1 LFRFLRWSFAS
12 LSILARLRLVAA
24 AAFSQS
30 ILFTVIFCE
39 SAVFFFKASP
49 GRGCRFNSFIL
60 LSWQLLVVAAAF
72 SLWNDFSPTF
82 MRVEAYGLDLRLRL
96 VAAAALVIVFF
107 SQSILFT
114 VIFFESAVFFFVG
127 SDFKNMAAFSLWNDL
142 SCPRVLYAEP
152 FASLTTQTA
161 SCGCRFFIVRFI
173 HSHIF

>member
-30 ILFTVIFCE
+30 ILFTVIFFE
-39 SAVFFFKASP
+39 SAVFFSKASP
-49 GRGCRFNSFIL
+49 GRGCRFSFFIF

-82 MRVEAYGLDLRLRL
+82 MRVEAYGLDLKLRL
-96 VAAAALVIVFF
+96 VAAAALVCLFF

-114 VIFFESAVFFFVG
+114 VIFFELAVFFFVG
-127 SDFKNMAAFSLWNDL
+127 SDFQKYGRFFSL
-142 SCPRVLYAEP
+142 E
-152 FASLTTQTA
+152 
-161 SCGCRFFIVRFI
+161 
-173 HSHIF
+173 